1 MSIVI
6 FFLYRPV
13 NISLGASLCRRL
25 TFIVELFTLCQRN
38 IKLDILPRQMHVKGH
53 DGVSVAGNLSKKTQ
67 YLPLVQKKLSD
78 TQRVLVENIAL
89 FIRRNMHPVYEH
101 LPIVYLAVAFLKI
114 YLSLTNAFYLC
125 SAQFDARFDFF
136 FYEILVMC
144 FLVLCEYS
152 RALFLHNP
160 YPPA

>member
-6 FFLYRPV
+6 FFLYCPV
-13 NISLGASLCRRL
+13 DIPLGAFLCRSIAL
-25 TFIVELFTLCQRN
+25 IVKLFAFCKRDIELD
-38 IKLDILPRQMHVKGH
+38 KLPRQMHVKRH
-53 DGVSVAGNLSKKTQ
+53 DGVSVAGNLPEKTQ
-67 YLPLVQKKLSD
+67 DFSLVQKKLSD
-78 TQRVLVENIAL
+78 TQRVFVENIAL
-89 FIRRNMHPVYEH
+89 FVRRNMHPVYKY

-125 SAQFDARFDFF
+125 SAQLDARFDFF
-136 FYEILVMC
+136 LYEILVMC

-152 RALFLHNP
+152 RALFFHNP